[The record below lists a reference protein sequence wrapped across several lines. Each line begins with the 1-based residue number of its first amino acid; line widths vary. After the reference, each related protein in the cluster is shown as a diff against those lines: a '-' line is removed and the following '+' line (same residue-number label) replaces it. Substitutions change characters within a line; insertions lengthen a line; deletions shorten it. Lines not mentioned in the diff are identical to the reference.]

1 MTNEQLE
8 AVYKLSNS
16 IYNKEIRLVDAK
28 KIISEK
34 FNVNPNS
41 FADYYRAFQKMLDG
55 KLHSR
60 SISSDLRNS
69 PQQVMSACPLRVRFP
84 VEGWTPTPRL
94 PRFPVPRSALPVH
107 SRATSLHAGVTHPR
121 AHCRSRVL

>member
-8 AVYKLSNS
+8 VVYKLSNS

-34 FNVNPNS
+34 FNPNS

-55 KLHSR
+55 ELHSR
-60 SISSDLRNS
+60 SISSDLRNYYLDMIYKHYG
-69 PQQVMSACPLRVRFP
+69 PNKLKI
-84 VEGWTPTPRL
+84 
-94 PRFPVPRSALPVH
+94 ALDAYMD
-107 SRATSLHAGVTHPR
+107 SIIYYEETHNTNMITER
-121 AHCRSRVL
+121 NIHKHFSDILLQ

>member
-8 AVYKLSNS
+8 AIYKLSNS

-55 KLHSR
+55 ELHSR
-60 SISSDLRNS
+60 SISSDLRNYYLDMIYKHYG
-69 PQQVMSACPLRVRFP
+69 PNKLKI
-84 VEGWTPTPRL
+84 
-94 PRFPVPRSALPVH
+94 ALDAYMD
-107 SRATSLHAGVTHPR
+107 SIIYYEETHNTNMITER
-121 AHCRSRVL
+121 NIHKHFSDILLQ

>member
-1 MTNEQLE
+1 MKL
-8 AVYKLSNS
+8 YKLSNS

-60 SISSDLRNS
+60 SISSDLRIYYLDMIYKHYGPNK
-69 PQQVMSACPLRVRFP
+69 LKI
-84 VEGWTPTPRL
+84 
-94 PRFPVPRSALPVH
+94 ALDAYMD
-107 SRATSLHAGVTHPR
+107 SIIYYEETHNTNMITER
-121 AHCRSRVL
+121 NIHKHFSNNFVNQNL